1 MEVTIKMQNQ
11 DTMDQQDR
19 GSEKLWSRVFEDDAP
34 TSESLNSAVA
44 NARSGYMIK
53 RWWKYG
59 QPAIDRVKALIEVP
73 REQVGALVQDV
84 LSSSGRGVQVTLD
97 AFPLGL
103 PDPDV
108 FHVNVNFEREIRR

>member
-1 MEVTIKMQNQ
+1 MKNQ
-11 DTMDQQDR
+11 DAMDHQSR

-44 NARSGYMIK
+44 SARSGYVIK

-73 REQVGALVQDV
+73 REEVGALVQDV
-84 LSSSGRGVQVTLD
+84 LRSNSRGVQVTLD
-97 AFPLGL
+97 AFPLGMPE
-103 PDPDV
+103 PDL
-108 FHVNVNFEREIRR
+108 FHVKVNFEREIRR

>member
-1 MEVTIKMQNQ
+1 MKKQ
-11 DTMDQQDR
+11 DAMDQQSR

-44 NARSGYMIK
+44 RARGGYVIK

-73 REQVGALVQDV
+73 RAEVGTLVQDV
-84 LSSSGRGVQVTLD
+84 LSGNGRGVHVHLD

-103 PDPDV
+103 VEPDV
-108 FHVNVNFEREIRR
+108 FHVNVNFEREVNR